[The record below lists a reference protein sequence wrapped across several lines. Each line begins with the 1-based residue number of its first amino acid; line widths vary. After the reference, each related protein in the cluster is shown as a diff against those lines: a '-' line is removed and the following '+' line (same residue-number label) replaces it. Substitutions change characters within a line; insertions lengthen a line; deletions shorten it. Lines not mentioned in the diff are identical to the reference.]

1 MRLSEITQPFTIFC
15 ENVEML
21 HSAVALVENVFAKG
35 AGQSL
40 YGINRTDTGI
50 SVLKNVYYTTHVRR
64 AENVVYSVSDIDELK
79 HLAQTIITN
88 SNWYDDVHT
97 MD

>member
-35 AGQSL
+35 GGQSL
-40 YGINRTDTGI
+40 YGINRTDTVI
-50 SVLKNVYYTTHVRR
+50 SIHENVYYTTQVRR

-88 SNWYDDVHT
+88 THWYDDVHT